1 MMELAFKRDSFKAPR
16 AFALTSTFSNL
27 LRGLS
32 KSGLN
37 VPEWHALTT
46 AMIETDAVTLHDY
59 LRVIRRRKWI
69 IVEAALLLTLAA
81 VAFSLH
87 QERLYEASA
96 DVLLSAENLSGAVP
110 GTPLNGLSPDP
121 ERTTQTQAQVAR
133 VPDVVQGALDRVGGT
148 GLTVADFLASSSVS
162 SSPTSDILTFAVTNP
177 DSTLAK
183 RLANAYAKSYSAY
196 RRELYGNAIERA
208 LADVDQRIRRLDSA
222 GASLE
227 RSGKRARLG
236 AITAYGALY
245 SSLVDRQETLESM
258 QALQPSVASVLRQA
272 DGAALTQPKTVRN
285 GALGL
290 VVGLVLG
297 LGLLFLRESLET
309 RVRTTGEVSARLG
322 GLPLLGRLPRPPKRL
337 RRSDKLVM
345 LEEPASA
352 QAEAF
357 RMLRANL
364 DSLTLE
370 RGVRTI
376 MITSALERE
385 GKSTT
390 VANLAVAF
398 ARAGKRVVL
407 VDLDLRRPVLARFFD
422 LDGPGL
428 TQVALGHAPLE
439 QALTRIAITDP
450 PGPRRRLALRRGGN
464 QNGNVTREL
473 LGLLEVL
480 PSGPIPPDPGEFVS
494 SPALAKILSILCER
508 ADLVLV
514 DAPGALHVG
523 DVVALSSR
531 ADGIVIVARPKALR
545 RQALVELNRLLAL
558 LRTPAL
564 GFVATGEDDGD
575 GYAAGSATGYRSRAF
590 ETVGASIR
598 AEHA

>member
-1 MMELAFKRDSFKAPR
+1 
-16 AFALTSTFSNL
+16 
-27 LRGLS
+27 
-32 KSGLN
+32 
-37 VPEWHALTT
+37 
-46 AMIETDAVTLHDY
+46 MIETDAVTLHDY
-59 LRVIRRRKWI
+59 LRVVRRRKWI
-69 IVEAALLLTLAA
+69 VVEAALLLTLAA
-81 VAFSLH
+81 VVFSLH

-96 DVLLSAENLSGAVP
+96 DVLLSAENLSGAIP
-110 GTPLNGLSPDP
+110 GTPLNGLSQEP

-133 VPDVVQGALDRVGGT
+133 VPEVVQGALDRVGGT

-177 DSTLAK
+177 DSTLAQ
-183 RLANAYAKSYSAY
+183 RLANAYAQSYSAY
-196 RRELYGNAIERA
+196 RQELYGNSIERA
-208 LADVDQRIRRLDSA
+208 LADVDQRIQRLDRA

-227 RSGKRARLG
+227 SSGERARLG
-236 AITAYGALY
+236 ALTVYGALY
-245 SSLVDRQETLESM
+245 SSLVDRQQTLESM

-297 LGLLFLRESLET
+297 LGLVFLRESLET
-309 RVRTTGEVSARLG
+309 RVRTIGEVSARLG

-364 DSLTLE
+364 DSITLE

-407 VDLDLRRPVLARFFD
+407 VDLDLRSPVLARFFD

-439 QALTRIAITDP
+439 QALTPIAITDP
-450 PGPRRRLALRRGGN
+450 PGPRRRLALRRRN
-464 QNGNVTREL
+464 QNGTVTRAM

-494 SPALAKILSILCER
+494 SPALAKILGVLRER
-508 ADLVLV
+508 ADVVLV

-545 RQALVELNRLLAL
+545 RQTLVELNRLLAL

-575 GYAAGSATGYRSRAF
+575 GYAADSATGYRSGAF
-590 ETVGASIR
+590 ETAGGSIR
-598 AEHA
+598 TEHA

>member
-1 MMELAFKRDSFKAPR
+1 
-16 AFALTSTFSNL
+16 
-27 LRGLS
+27 
-32 KSGLN
+32 
-37 VPEWHALTT
+37 
-46 AMIETDAVTLHDY
+46 MIETDAVTLHDY
-59 LRVIRRRKWI
+59 LRVVRRRKWI
-69 IVEAALLLTLAA
+69 VVEAALLLTLAA

-96 DVLLSAENLSGAVP
+96 DILLSAENLSGAAP
-110 GTPLNGLSPDP
+110 GTPVNGLSQDP

-133 VPDVVQGALDRVGGT
+133 APEVVQGALDRVAGT

-183 RLANAYAKSYSAY
+183 RLANAYAQSYSAY
-196 RRELYGNAIERA
+196 RQDLYRNSIERA
-208 LADVDQRIRRLDSA
+208 LADVDQRIQRLDRA

-227 RSGKRARLG
+227 KSGKAAPLG

-245 SSLVDRQETLESM
+245 STLVDRQETLKSM
-258 QALQPSVASVLRQA
+258 QALQPSVASVLREA
-272 DGAALTQPKTVRN
+272 YGAALIQPKTVRN
-285 GALGL
+285 AALGL
-290 VVGLVLG
+290 VLGLVLG
-297 LGLLFLRESLET
+297 LGLVFVRESLET

-322 GLPLLGRLPRPPKRL
+322 GLPLLGRLPRPLKRL

-364 DSLTLE
+364 ESITFE

-407 VDLDLRRPVLARFFD
+407 VDLDLRHPVLARFFD
-422 LDGPGL
+422 LEGPGL
-428 TQVALGHAPLE
+428 TQVALGHASLE
-439 QALTRIAITDP
+439 QALTQIAIADAP
-450 PGPRRRLALRRGGN
+450 EPRRRLALRRGGS
-464 QNGNVTREL
+464 QNGSVTREL

-494 SPALAKILSILCER
+494 SPALAKILSVLRER
-508 ADLVLV
+508 ADVVLV

-523 DVVALSSR
+523 DVAALSSR
-531 ADGIVIVARPKALR
+531 ADGIVIVARPQALR
-545 RQALVELNRLLAL
+545 RQTLVELARLLTL

-575 GYAAGSATGYRSRAF
+575 GIAVGSATAYRSGAF

-598 AEHA
+598 TEHA

>member
-1 MMELAFKRDSFKAPR
+1 
-16 AFALTSTFSNL
+16 
-27 LRGLS
+27 
-32 KSGLN
+32 
-37 VPEWHALTT
+37 
-46 AMIETDAVTLHDY
+46 MIETDAVTLHDY
-59 LRVIRRRKWI
+59 IRVVRRRKWI
-69 IVEAALLLTLAA
+69 VVEAALLVTLAA

-96 DVLLSAENLSGAVP
+96 DVLLSAENLSGTVP
-110 GTPLNGLSPDP
+110 GTPLNLNGLSQDP

-133 VPDVVQGALDRVGGT
+133 VPEVVQGALDRVGET
-148 GLTVADFLASSSVS
+148 GLTVGEFLASSRVS
-162 SSPTSDILTFAVTNP
+162 SSPTSDVLTFAVTNP
-177 DSTLAK
+177 SSTLAK
-183 RLANAYAKSYSAY
+183 RLANAYAQSYSAY
-196 RRELYGNAIERA
+196 RQELYGNSIERA
-208 LADVDQRIRRLDSA
+208 LADVDQRIQRLDRV

-227 RSGKRARLG
+227 RRRERARLG
-236 AITAYGALY
+236 ALTAYAALY
-245 SSLVDRQETLESM
+245 SSLVDRQQTLESM
-258 QALQPSVASVLRQA
+258 QALQTSVASVLRQA
-272 DGAALTQPKTVRN
+272 DGATLTQPKTVRN

-290 VVGLVLG
+290 LVGLVLG
-297 LGLLFLRESLET
+297 LGLVFLRESLET
-309 RVRTTGEVSARLG
+309 RVRTTTEVSARLG
-322 GLPLLGRLPRPPKRL
+322 GLPLLARLPRPPKRL

-364 DSLTLE
+364 ESITLE
-370 RGVRTI
+370 RRVRMI

-450 PGPRRRLALRRGGN
+450 PGPRRRRALRRGGK
-464 QNGNVTREL
+464 QDGNVTREL

-494 SPALAKILSILCER
+494 SPALAKILSVLRER

-514 DAPGALHVG
+514 DSPGALHVG
-523 DVVALSSR
+523 DVVALSSG
-531 ADGIVIVARPKALR
+531 ADGIVIVARPKVLR
-545 RQALVELNRLLAL
+545 RQMLVELNRLLAL
-558 LRTPAL
+558 LRTPTL

-575 GYAAGSATGYRSRAF
+575 GDAVGAAISYRSGAF
-590 ETVGASIR
+590 ETVGAPIR
-598 AEHA
+598 TEHT

>member
-1 MMELAFKRDSFKAPR
+1 
-16 AFALTSTFSNL
+16 
-27 LRGLS
+27 
-32 KSGLN
+32 
-37 VPEWHALTT
+37 
-46 AMIETDAVTLHDY
+46 MIETDAVTLHDY
-59 LRVIRRRKWI
+59 LRVVRRRKWI
-69 IVEAALLLTLAA
+69 VVEAALLLTLAA
-81 VAFSLH
+81 VVFSLH

-96 DVLLSAENLSGAVP
+96 DVLLSAENLSGAIP
-110 GTPLNGLSPDP
+110 GTPLNGLSQEP

-133 VPDVVQGALDRVGGT
+133 VPEVVQGALDRVDET

-183 RLANAYAKSYSAY
+183 RLANAYAQSYSAY
-196 RRELYGNAIERA
+196 RQELYGNSIERA
-208 LADVDQRIRRLDSA
+208 LADVDQRIQRLDRA

-227 RSGKRARLG
+227 SSGERARLG
-236 AITAYGALY
+236 ALTVYGALY
-245 SSLVDRQETLESM
+245 SSLVDRQQTLESM

-297 LGLLFLRESLET
+297 LGLVFLRESLET
-309 RVRTTGEVSARLG
+309 RVRTIGEVSARLG

-364 DSLTLE
+364 DSITLE

-407 VDLDLRRPVLARFFD
+407 VDLDLRSPVLARFFD

-439 QALTRIAITDP
+439 QALTPIAITDP
-450 PGPRRRLALRRGGN
+450 PGPRRRLALRRGN
-464 QNGNVTREL
+464 QDGNVARAM

-494 SPALAKILSILCER
+494 SPALAKILSVLRER
-508 ADLVLV
+508 ADVVLV
-514 DAPGALHVG
+514 DAPAALHVG

-531 ADGIVIVARPKALR
+531 ADGIVIVARPNALR
-545 RQALVELNRLLAL
+545 RQTLVELSRLLAL

-575 GYAAGSATGYRSRAF
+575 GYAADSATGYRSGAF
-590 ETVGASIR
+590 ETAGASIR
-598 AEHA
+598 TEHA